1 MTVIYLLKQFEARK
15 AEVKLARPLMAL
27 HEKLLTM
34 RAADEHSCSED
45 INAFK

>member
-1 MTVIYLLKQFEARK
+1 MTVKNLLNRFEARK
-15 AEVKLARPLMAL
+15 AEVKLARPLMEL

>member
-1 MTVIYLLKQFEARK
+1 MTVMYLLKQFEARK

-27 HEKLLTM
+27 HEKLLVT
-34 RAADEHSCSED
+34 RVAAEHSCSED